1 LAFLTNGRRV
11 TFKLQFYAASSNWN
25 DDQKL
30 LILGTNPKTESFSYL
45 EQIAVTKKLK
55 TFLFLILIELIRRD
69 TLCLT
74 GKWPPR
80 DLEASLFQAT
90 TVKGFRFR
98 NPSLLGRSD
107 LLPRPAPHLEVST
120 GENEVLVPE

>member
-1 LAFLTNGRRV
+1 LERRSKTFDLGDKSQNRILFLFRTNSG
-11 TFKLQFYAASSNWN
+11 
-25 DDQKL
+25 DQK
-30 LILGTNPKTESFSYL
+30 I
-45 EQIAVTKKLK
+45 KK
-55 TFLFLILIELIRRD
+55 FFIFILIELITRD